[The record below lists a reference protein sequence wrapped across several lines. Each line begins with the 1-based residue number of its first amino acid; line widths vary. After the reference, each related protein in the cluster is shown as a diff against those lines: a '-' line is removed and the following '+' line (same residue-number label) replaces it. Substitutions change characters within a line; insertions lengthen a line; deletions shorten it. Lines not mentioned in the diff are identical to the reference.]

1 MKKCVAFQNLKLNSY
16 FIFLNKPVGI
26 TSQQLLTQYK
36 RSLPKGTKVGHHGT
50 LDPFANGLMLVAVGE
65 ACKFISYVDDSQKTY
80 VATLKLGEKTD
91 TGDLT
96 GKVIEERAVPC
107 EASTQQGDGASFS
120 PTETILREKINHIF
134 REFIG
139 VTEQIPP
146 MYSAI
151 KIDGVPLYKKA
162 RAGEVVE
169 RKPRPIEIF
178 NLKLLNLTPSP
189 IYTIQFEVTCSRGT
203 YIRTLAED
211 IAERLGSV
219 GHLTALTRTKL
230 CGFSGSWCGDGATLQ
245 LGSTGSSEGG
255 FEGVNQKIQIA
266 DLLRHHLR
274 VDLNEEQ
281 KTLAYHGKI
290 IPFAESVAHEQIVAL
305 FCQDQFLGMAVGIRD
320 GLQVKRLISAVGEG

>member
-1 MKKCVAFQNLKLNSY
+1 MNSY

-50 LDPFANGLMLVAVGE
+50 LDPFADGLMLVAVGE
-65 ACKFISYVDDSQKTY
+65 ACKFISYVDDSRKTY
-80 VATLKLGEKTD
+80 VATLKLGQKTD

-96 GKVIEERAVPC
+96 GQVIEERAVPC
-107 EASTQQGDGASFS
+107 EASAKQGDGAIFN
-120 PTETILREKINHIF
+120 PTEITLREKISSIF
-134 REFIG
+134 QGFTG

-151 KIDGVPLYKKA
+151 KIDGVPLYKMA

-169 RKPRPIEIF
+169 RKPRQIEIF
-178 NLKLLNLTPSP
+178 DLKLLAHTPPANSSENP
-189 IYTIQFEVTCSRGT
+189 LLQRGGRGSFLRFEVTCSRGT

-211 IAERLGSV
+211 IALRMGTV

-230 CGFSGSWCGDGATLQ
+230 CGFSGSWQGDGANLAGGA
-245 LGSTGSSEGG
+245 LGVVSG
-255 FEGVNQKIQIA
+255 FEGVGEQIQIA
-266 DLLRHHLR
+266 DLLRHHFK
-274 VDLNEEQ
+274 VELNTEQ

-290 IPFAESVAHEQIVAL
+290 VPLAAPIATAQDQIVAL
-305 FCQDQFLGMAVGIRD
+305 FCDDVFLGMADWQND
-320 GLQVKRLISAVGEG
+320 GLKVRRLLQ